1 MDFCLRYL
9 SVFGILFIRKS
20 ELRQAVYLLQSSN
33 IAEEVRPPSFIFTK
47 KEGDAYVRK
56 TRS

>member
-47 KEGDAYVRK
+47 EGDAYVRK